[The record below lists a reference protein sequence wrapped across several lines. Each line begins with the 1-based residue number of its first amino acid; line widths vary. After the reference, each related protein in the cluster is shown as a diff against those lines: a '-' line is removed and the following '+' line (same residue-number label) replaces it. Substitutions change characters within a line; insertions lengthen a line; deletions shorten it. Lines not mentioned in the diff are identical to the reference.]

1 MGLDIVEEVWDII
14 FQDYVEK
21 DNLDA
26 GKLSQGAISGMVEM
40 IRSKSIGFS
49 GVNWEAF
56 FPVNTSS
63 NDLPFRTSR

>member
-1 MGLDIVEEVWDII
+1 MDDKEEIVVPEI
-14 FQDYVEK
+14 
-21 DNLDA
+21 
-26 GKLSQGAISGMVEM
+26 AISGMVEM

-56 FPVNTSS
+56 SPVNTSS